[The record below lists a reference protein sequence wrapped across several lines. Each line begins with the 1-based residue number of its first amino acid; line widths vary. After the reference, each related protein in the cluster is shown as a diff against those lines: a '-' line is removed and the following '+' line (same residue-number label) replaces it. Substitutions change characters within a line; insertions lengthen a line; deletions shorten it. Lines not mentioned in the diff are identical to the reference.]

1 MSDLIINKN
10 FTLGFLV
17 GTPIP
22 GSPLLGT
29 LIFFL
34 KLGKFNNFNLETKP
48 KNSYKLT
55 LLKWHS
61 RGAAVVVDVN

>member
-1 MSDLIINKN
+1 MSDLFIDKI

-34 KLGKFNNFNLETKP
+34 NVGKFNSFNLETKP

-61 RGAAVVVDVN
+61 QGGEVVVDVY